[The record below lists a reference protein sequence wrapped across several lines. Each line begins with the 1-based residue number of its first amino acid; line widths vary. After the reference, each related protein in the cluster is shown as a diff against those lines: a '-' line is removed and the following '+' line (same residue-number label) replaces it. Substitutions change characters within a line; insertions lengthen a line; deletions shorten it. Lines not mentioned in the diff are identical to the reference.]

1 MEYQRRKPTTFW
13 FSWDSNPNLQ
23 QKISVYQ
30 LSKEKALQIQDLMG
44 FKPMTKYFPASDISK
59 KKAYETLKK
68 KACGI
73 SREKAY
79 NTLAFMGFKPI
90 ISNKNSISSNIE
102 KTLYKFR
109 L

>member
-1 MEYQRRKPTTFW
+1 
-13 FSWDSNPNLQ
+13 
-23 QKISVYQ
+23 
-30 LSKEKALQIQDLMG
+30 MG
-44 FKPMTKYFPASDISK
+44 FKLMTIQLPASEISK
-59 KKAYETLKK
+59 KKACETLKK

-102 KTLYKFR
+102 KSLTNSGFDGIQTHDKIFFSF
-109 L
+109 